1 MKKLLTIFILFI
13 YLGGVASA
21 VSQDTSSTVFK
32 DYLKTNMGLPSDMI
46 VEDNAKNYV
55 DGFIQND
62 KKWNEWKTMFVWWTW
77 FQTSQSNCPYEEF
90 TPKIIQDIQRMNR
103 DLLTVIL
110 ENYIEKSKSIPT
122 ISPEYRKW
130 LQDHID
136 NMKNFKSY
144 DLCDKIYQQISNYD
158 YHLGDFVYSSDKEY
172 GNGYR
177 WIIAVQSVRQEYKKQ
192 SIAQLPFEFYS
203 NTFSGNILV
212 VSNKKDIKDIWK
224 YKGII
229 FDERNR
235 VWKSLRQTFYFPFSP
250 LNNPQ
255 DYKLLITK
263 NNMWSVS
270 LYRWRCDIVNQNC
283 VFPDEWYYT
292 DINKYIDIKIQK
304 EIWDIYFKK
313 FNFSRKSGIVD
324 YQKKWNYKMWESFSI
339 QKINSIYFL
348 ASKEVKW

>member
-1 MKKLLTIFILFI
+1 MKKLLTILLLFI
-13 YLGGVASA
+13 YLGGVVSA
-21 VSQDTSSTVFK
+21 ASQDTSSTVFK

-55 DGFIQND
+55 NGFIQND
-62 KKWNEWKTMFVWWTW
+62 KKFNDWKTKLLWWTF
-77 FQTSQSNCPYEEF
+77 FQTAQSNCPYEQF
-90 TPKIIQDIQRMNR
+90 SPNTIQDIQRMNR

-110 ENYIEKSKSIPT
+110 ENYIEKSKSIQT

-136 NMKNFKSY
+136 NMKGFKSY

-158 YHLGDFVYSSDKEY
+158 YHLADF
-172 GNGYR
+172 GYK
-177 WIIAVQSVRQEYKKQ
+177 INKDYNSMFHPAIAIQSVRQEYKKQ

-203 NTFSGNILV
+203 NTFSGSILV
-212 VSNKKDIKDIWK
+212 VSNKKDINDIWK

-255 DYKLLITK
+255 DYKLMIYK

-270 LYRWRCDIVNQNC
+270 LYRWSCDMTNQHC
-283 VFPDEWYYT
+283 VFPDEGYYT

-304 EIWDIYFKK
+304 EIWDIRFRD
-313 FNFSRKSGIVD
+313 FNPRMKSYIVD
-324 YQKKWNYKMWESFSI
+324 YGKKWNYKMWESFSI
-339 QKINSIYFL
+339 QKINGIYFL